1 MPDEIDFSEFLPKT
15 PTPVAPLPNLAPT
28 PAAQAPGGGIDFA
41 EFLPTAP
48 PSPGLAPAPRQTP
61 NPVMPRTG
69 SPVVNSDFDS
79 ILAKNPWV
87 KSDPELVNA
96 VYKQSEA
103 RTLDFA
109 IRTGQYDKAKQIV
122 NLGVDKDAARIAL
135 GSLLTG
141 HPGTLTG
148 IEEGGGLTRKELADL
163 FAGVDSDSTGR
174 TDAVLGQ
181 ARSANPQNKTAG
193 MAVYDI
199 LRQQQGMPSIDEA
212 NATAMS
218 PENLVG
224 ENRNNIGSQFTSNL
238 TANLALPGN
247 MIGASA
253 LALGGRGNYFPEAAT
268 EVNKYRM
275 PAPDGSA
282 KGTAAALAGAIGGLA
297 GDAPTMILGGTGGR
311 VASRLGAGEQ
321 MSTAVSAGLG
331 STAHGMDTYGTTLNQ
346 GGSQID
352 ALMRGAISV
361 GAESA
366 SEGMFGVKGS
376 MRLAMPGVSPV
387 KPGMGEMLKDYAAD
401 AGSEVVSNQLD
412 TNANSLYDAASTG
425 KKIQPWEFQTVHD
438 PKTAIDTM
446 IAGLVGAPMAAGA
459 HTMDRAAN
467 PPEPKYEYRFPMGMV
482 HPDDARDFDASLAK
496 DKAIIAA
503 ERAAMTPEE
512 RQAHD
517 ANEVASDNITEADM
531 TVEVPNAIDALAN
544 NTPAPNDGGTQD
556 YLHFFGKPDNSQ
568 QETRK
573 DLAPDIQPD
582 GQDKGVQGYEANGAA
597 KTQVFTPEQL
607 DNQKAQ
613 VVPANTE
620 RAANPKTAETK
631 LDLAPVKD
639 KALSDAETYIQSLP
653 AEDQASAKDAL
664 VNWDHKA
671 DPLGYKG
678 NIDNTLTLGKE
689 LAELRARKA
698 KRLADAEAAKAPIV
712 QAPSPSPTPA
722 PAPTT
727 APPVRKQLERGAK
740 KGPALVDQ
748 HLGKP
753 GFKAEVPG
761 NFVTRPVRLFTD
773 AGQHPMHVQ
782 SKGVGGY
789 HIAWDPARNKAVITA
804 KTDTKGRKAEKGT
817 ELRPVDVNGDVQTID
832 SGKVTLYPSVEAAI
846 KAAAPLT
853 KAAEPSVNVAVKGR
867 DVIAA
872 AVPDDTTDQANPDN
886 QTSPAAAPLRSVAS
900 DVPEVGD
907 EVNQGS
913 KKGAEVLAAEAELH
927 GVEKELKA
935 LGARASSL
943 SEDELNRTDE
953 LEAKVKDLKATI
965 SAKTA
970 EAVATENSP
979 LTPKM
984 RLGLAKVLGADKINK
999 MTPREVG
1006 EVVRKTLHLAN
1017 DMQPTQAEIGRAIQ
1031 DLEANGVL
1039 EKGQAIIPG
1048 DSVKAHAF
1056 NGGNLFSDPHE
1067 AKIVGLAQQAL
1078 GITKAQVLENA
1089 ISDIPFSQ
1097 SAQVQEI
1104 NAPKTTR
1111 LGHMTSTVIHHLTRA
1126 LGMTGPIGAG
1136 IEQFVARLHL
1146 QNAADWV
1153 ARLHPEFRP
1162 TLSAIREQMDQTKKE
1177 RYEAYHRLDELKDL
1191 KGEER
1196 LHVRGALVSFRL
1208 EGVDGRKAVD
1218 FGNPVSYT
1226 DPKGRIH
1233 VYTLTP
1239 KELDVVKAVYAANR
1253 KLLQD
1258 QVDTMLSIL
1267 GLPSN
1272 LKVKDLSIGLA
1283 NGSIKPSA
1291 RLVEPALRAIEEGS
1305 ESYVPL
1311 MRTGNRVI
1319 RVYDQTKLN
1328 KAKNS
1333 KERKDAQLQTSNA
1346 STLQQERKIIDAAIH
1361 RFPTAHITVDH
1372 GDAMDST
1379 TGITGISEKDLL
1391 DLAEASGIS
1400 YGVLQQFMAGGISDY
1415 FATRGTKARFVA
1427 ANRLEGF
1434 NHDMYQANVAHA
1446 MQMTNSTMALKY
1458 GKMVEDS
1465 ITQKAIPDDRLRLYA
1480 SRFADSM
1487 AAPASPIAGSVK
1499 SAITYWYLANNLASA
1514 AINGTASFIK
1524 GVMLPMLLSTS
1535 PVPGAKAFLEGS
1547 KQMALASLAILGRGH
1562 LGKWSGKSQV
1572 QLAIDGWKGVSPG
1585 LSKALED
1592 ADHAGHLQGKYDIDA
1607 EEIAR
1612 HGEPSDW
1619 GKAKKAAFALGL
1631 HAFSS
1636 IEKANRIAASV
1647 VGYKLWESSMALKGT
1662 RKDAFIRMAHELNM
1676 DTSSAAKFMVDYSN
1690 SINFRNDKTESP
1702 SIARGVFDV
1711 NNKFHNLAP
1720 AQIMYSMHNYAMNET
1735 VSQVSYARAAWKA
1748 GWIPRATYA
1757 ALLASAVMAF
1767 GSMHTIVGA
1776 PLASKA
1782 YQSLTGHLET
1792 LEQEGKDQGG
1802 IRRVLTTG
1810 GAGTAADALLGK
1822 RYGDYVDQIVKRAN
1836 NANAIPDSLDPS
1848 SNIAA
1853 VGMVKSIV
1861 NAVGDIRSEVP
1872 ERKVRG
1878 YAALAGKGVAHA
1890 VEYAQAAAEGSG
1902 KMTSTGST
1910 AVAGPD
1916 KAAKGSPVLG
1926 ALDYAAGMLGLTP
1939 PVVGDAYDRVKLIDS
1954 MKKSNDHELDV
1965 VVNGLASSF
1974 DIKDQA
1980 ASREASG
1987 KFLDRLAAWN
1997 KKAVELDRLDMYI
2010 TDGMLKL
2017 ALMAELSNR
2026 ANGAFDLKK
2035 VPKAGRIEALRQQAA
2050 QVSQDNIKE

>member
-1 MPDEIDFSEFLPKT
+1 MPDDIDFSEFLPKT
-15 PTPVAPLPNLAPT
+15 PTPVAPLPSVSQTPVAP
-28 PAAQAPGGGIDFA
+28 APGGGVDFS

-48 PSPGLAPAPRQTP
+48 PAPSSPGSNIAKWLGPAPAEPVGPVQTQETKLSPSGMDFQATKVWYKLENERKALEAERAAQAAIGHRGKDGGPESANIPLDPSKYPTIIALGNAPAATFSQLQNTMRQSAGLP
-61 NPVMPRTG
+61 GSLPSRGLGASFAAGLGSGVDKLAGATG
-69 SPVVNSDFDS
+69 WKPGVT
-79 ILAKNPWV
+79 
-87 KSDPELVNA
+87 PELV
-96 VYKQSEA
+96 QQQDEA
-103 RTLDFA
+103 
-109 IRTGQYDKAKQIV
+109 
-122 NLGVDKDAARIAL
+122 DAANFAAPGYFEQAAESLGATAPALVGAIATRGRTMPFA
-135 GSLLTG
+135 GSMAIPAEAAVSNYAMNAATDPNLTPVQNLSQSLIEG
-141 HPGTLTG
+141 LMTRVGGKFEPGIGKTPLAELPGKIAGETL
-148 IEEGGGLTRKELADL
+148 EEGATSGLQSVSDQVLDPNGNGSVDL
-163 FAGVDSDSTGR
+163 KRV
-174 TDAVLGQ
+174 
-181 ARSANPQNKTAG
+181 K
-193 MAVYDI
+193 
-199 LRQQQGMPSIDEA
+199 DEA
-212 NATAMS
+212 I
-218 PENLVG
+218 V
-224 ENRNNIGSQFTSNL
+224 
-238 TANLALPGN
+238 
-247 MIGASA
+247 
-253 LALGGRGNYFPEAAT
+253 
-268 EVNKYRM
+268 
-275 PAPDGSA
+275 
-282 KGTAAALAGAIGGLA
+282 GGLA
-297 GDAPTMILGGTGGR
+297 G
-311 VASRLGAGEQ
+311 
-321 MSTAVSAGLG
+321 
-331 STAHGMDTYGTTLNQ
+331 
-346 GGSQID
+346 
-352 ALMRGAISV
+352 
-361 GAESA
+361 
-366 SEGMFGVKGS
+366 S
-376 MRLAMPGVSPV
+376 M
-387 KPGMGEMLKDYAAD
+387 
-401 AGSEVVSNQLD
+401 
-412 TNANSLYDAASTG
+412 AASTLSG
-425 KKIQPWEFQTVHD
+425 PGAIVDRVKSDAAFMNEST
-438 PKTAIDTM
+438 PKPRPYTYRYPLGRMTAED
-446 IAGLVGAPMAAGA
+446 AVG
-459 HTMDRAAN
+459 
-467 PPEPKYEYRFPMGMV
+467 
-482 HPDDARDFDASLAK
+482 FDLAK
-496 DKAIIAA
+496 ADSRRAIAA
-503 ERAAMTPEE
+503 EDAKLTPEE
-512 RQAHD
+512 LAAKRAD
-517 ANEVASDNITEADM
+517 EASFDNLTEADM
-531 TVEVPNAIDALAN
+531 TGKVPDAVDALAN

-556 YLHFFGKPDNSQ
+556 YQHFFGKPDNSQ
-568 QETRK
+568 QETRN
-573 DLAPDIQPD
+573 DLAPDIQPPRTL
-582 GQDKGVQGYEANGAA
+582 GSQFAGELGRQDLAN
-597 KTQVFTPEQL
+597 KETKVFTPEDL
-607 DNQKAQ
+607 ARQKAQ
-613 VVPANTE
+613 VIQANDE
-620 RAANPKTAETK
+620 RVHQEVLDSQAAGQDAAPIKPANPKTEETK

-639 KALSDAETYIQSLP
+639 KALSDAEAYINTLP
-653 AEDQASAKDAL
+653 ADEQASAKDAL
-664 VNWDHKA
+664 VGWDHKA

-678 NIDNTLTLGKE
+678 NIEMLKGRKE
-689 LAELRARKA
+689 LAARKA
-698 KRLADAEAAKAPIV
+698 QRLADAAKAPV
-712 QAPSPSPTPA
+712 A
-722 PAPTT
+722 PAPGPVQEAADFNHKQGEYVSPPASTD

-753 GFKAEVPG
+753 GFKSEGPG

-773 AGQHPMHVQ
+773 AGQHPMSVQ
-782 SKGVGGY
+782 AKGVGGY

-817 ELRPVDVNGDVQTID
+817 EWRPVDANGNVQMLD
-832 SGKVTLYPSVEAAI
+832 SGKVTLYSSVEAAV
-846 KAAAPLT
+846 KAMAPLT
-853 KAAEPSVNVAVKGR
+853 KAAEPAVNVAVKGR
-867 DVIAA
+867 DAVAA
-872 AVPDDTTDQANPDN
+872 VVPDDTTDPENPAN
-886 QTSPAAAPLRSVAS
+886 QTAQDTAPARKVAT
-900 DVPEVGD
+900 DAPEVGD
-907 EVNQGS
+907 TVDQAP

-943 SEDELNRTDE
+943 SEEELNHTDA
-953 LEAKVKDLKATI
+953 LEAKAKDLKATI
-965 SAKTA
+965 AAKTA
-970 EAVATENSP
+970 DASASEKAKENSP
-979 LTPKM
+979 LTPKIRM
-984 RLGLAKVLGADKINK
+984 GLSKVLGADKVK
-999 MTPREVG
+999 TMTPREVG

-1017 DMQPTQAEIGRAIQ
+1017 DMQPTQDEVGRAIR

-1048 DSVKAHAF
+1048 DSIKAHAF

-1067 AKIVGLAQQAL
+1067 AKIVGIAQQAL
-1078 GITKAQVLENA
+1078 GVTKAQVLENA
-1089 ISDIPFSQ
+1089 ISDIPLSQ

-1104 NAPKTTR
+1104 NGPKTTR

-1126 LGMTGPIGAG
+1126 LGITGPIGAG

-1191 KGEER
+1191 KGEEK

-1208 EGVDGRKAVD
+1208 EGVDGRKAAD
-1218 FGNPVSYT
+1218 FGDPVKYT
-1226 DPKGRIH
+1226 DPKGRVH
-1233 VYTLTP
+1233 TYTLTP
-1239 KELDVVKAVYAANR
+1239 KELDVVKSVYAANR

-1272 LKVKDLSIGLA
+1272 LTIKDLSTGLA

-1319 RVYDQTKLN
+1319 RVYDQAKYN
-1328 KAKNS
+1328 AAKNS
-1333 KERKDAQLQTSNA
+1333 KERKDALLQTSNA
-1346 STLQQERKIIDAAIH
+1346 STLQQERKITDAAIH

-1458 GKMVEDS
+1458 GKMVENS
-1465 ITQKAIPDDRLRLYA
+1465 ITKKAIPDDRLRLYA

-1487 AAPASPIAGSVK
+1487 AAPASPVAGSVK

-1524 GVMLPMLLSTS
+1524 GVMLPTLLSTS
-1535 PVPGAKAFLEGS
+1535 PVPGVKAFLEGS
-1547 KQMALASLAILGRGH
+1547 KQMARASLAILGRGH

-1607 EEIAR
+1607 EEIAKY
-1612 HGEPSDW
+1612 GEPSNW
-1619 GKAKKAAFALGL
+1619 GKTKKAAFALGL

-1636 IEKANRIAASV
+1636 VEKANRIAASV
-1647 VGYKLWESSMALKGT
+1647 VGYKLWESSMALKGA

-1720 AQIMYSMHNYAMNET
+1720 AQIAYSMHNYAMNET

-1757 ALLASAVMAF
+1757 ALMASAIMAF
-1767 GSMHTIVGA
+1767 GSLHTVVGA

-1782 YQSLTGHLET
+1782 YHSLTGHLET

-1810 GAGTAADALLGK
+1810 GAGTAANALLGK

-1853 VGMVKSIV
+1853 VGMVKSIA

-1872 ERKVRG
+1872 ERKIRG

-1890 VEYAQAAAEGSG
+1890 VEYAQAAAEGAG

-1939 PVVGDAYDRVKLIDS
+1939 PVVGDAYDRVKLIDE

-1974 DIKDQA
+1974 DIKDPA

-1987 KFLDRLAAWN
+1987 EFLDRLATWN
-1997 KKAVELDRLDMYI
+1997 KKAVALDRLDMYI